1 MFNLSPAEIGVILL
15 VALLFFGGR
24 LPEVARKAGRTL
36 SEFRRGMSEEARK
49 IERDVREA
57 ERATEEKPPEGW
69 TPPPGGG
76 DCPGPG

>member
-1 MFNLSPAEIGVILL
+1 MFNLSPAEIAVILL

-24 LPEVARKAGRTL
+24 LPDVARKAGRSL

-49 IERDVREA
+49 IEREVREA
-57 ERATEEKPPEGW
+57 EREAEKPPEGW
-69 TPPPGGG
+69 KPPPGGG